1 MAIKK
6 IEDNK
11 IIQTTPTPQQAAVGN
26 VASKSTVKAPL
37 NFPKADKQIQT
48 VDNLGTLNG
57 EKIKKKTLEKTPTEL
72 EPLTGTKHSTVKESA
87 IEKEI
92 NAYITENNLTSMNID
107 DLRAFL
113 LNKKNKTPKELE
125 MLARIQAQFEEIPK
139 EHAIHQKHEPLVS
152 VEEMLD
158 SNWIKK
164 DGKEKMSI
172 IADKYFEKTDANY
185 QNLSTEEKTALK
197 QKQME
202 TFANDL
208 SNKNDTKITKAA
220 KASGMFEVLNDNNM
234 TIEDYNKLSKEEK
247 VQLYRN
253 HQAHVMKTLDTAISN
268 EISSA
273 KLLELEPEE
282 RLLKYA
288 EIALEKNDPNFKQI
302 KDPEKRKEY
311 ISAKVN
317 EVVPSFKDAKPEEKK
332 AVAAAFD
339 VLSQTLKTAKNGEVM
354 SFDEYLSLDFNQ
366 QIKILKKTH
375 PEMKTEELI
384 AKNASLRF
392 VVENGKIPSSKE
404 LRKYIE
410 NSKEI
415 FPNSKNRICKAL
427 KGREKDLGEAPVKIT
442 TLDDLANKLG
452 QKPSEFISNV
462 LTNIDNASTEEAKYK
477 IAGKLLEKSSADGK
491 YTSKIIQELKARGIS
506 EEFIKKQLKNDN
518 VIAEKSLHDR
528 WNDDGV
534 ATAATIDLADYIGDK
549 KAARSIAQDATEYLS
564 IKSSQ
569 DTGVA
574 LLNSNSKY
582 SKDFSIGVNNN
593 IKDPVTYSS
602 QMLQRDDL
610 SDSGKAR
617 YTKSVVETAPNP
629 ERQKAYAKELSKLG
643 YESVNEGLAAASNS
657 VDKSVRSEYNSY
669 IQDAIKNYP
678 PEKQAAIQNAMKTGE
693 ISQETLAKNTVS
705 ASESSNVSKS
715 QTSQQSS
722 STSQSVATNSKTVSQ
737 SGSKSQTVSAQTT
750 VSNTSS
756 KSTTRTSA
764 NQNSTAQETKALQ
777 QKKDAL
783 INKITS
789 YETTKAEKTIEQEKA
804 KAEKVQTTASS
815 KSSETSSVSAKSTTK
830 STESAK
836 TADNVENLK
845 LSEDEQNT
853 LKEIITDLFQ
863 QNSVSA
869 AYSQI
874 NDEIKD
880 KFMQAFA
887 TQGKESDVISFA
899 NDYKGNPDTIVKL
912 INYCN
917 NDGLKLDLTRLL
929 PSSRINEIISSGKL
943 SSNNIS
949 KLAKEGKVD
958 NKILMDYLKNNRDSM
973 TYDQIKE
980 YMKYMPLDY
989 SSEIYDLLKA
999 IPGSPEWEE
1008 ANNNNMRTA
1017 AANST
1022 PASNDMAS
1030 LDDGI
1035 AIGSNKI
1042 PMRGQY
1048 DKMKR
1053 KGPFYMNV

>member
-1 MAIKK
+1 MAITNIKDKK
-6 IEDNK
+6 I
-11 IIQTTPTPQQAAVGN
+11 ISTPPTPQQTPVGK
-26 VASKSTVKAPL
+26 VASKSEPL
-37 NFPKADKQIQT
+37 NFSKADKQTQT
-48 VDNLGTLNG
+48 SGALNS
-57 EKIKKKTLEKTPTEL
+57 ETPQTESK
-72 EPLTGTKHSTVKESA
+72 PLTETEHSSVKESA

-92 NAYITENNLTSMNID
+92 NIYIEENNLSSMNID

-113 LNKKNKTPKELE
+113 LNKKNKTPKELD
-125 MLARIQAQFEEIPK
+125 MLAKIQAQFEEAPK
-139 EHAIHQKHEPLVS
+139 EHSVHQKHEPLVS

-172 IADKYFEKTDANY
+172 IADKYFEKTDENY
-185 QNLSTEEKTALK
+185 KNLSTEEKSALK

-208 SNKNDTKITKAA
+208 ANKNDTKITKTA
-220 KASGMFEVLNDNNM
+220 KASGMFEVLNDNDM

-247 VQLYRN
+247 VQLYRD
-253 HQAHVMKTLDTAISN
+253 HQANVMKSLDTAISN
-268 EISSA
+268 EVSPA
-273 KLLELEPEE
+273 ELLEMEPEE
-282 RLLKYA
+282 RLQKYA
-288 EIALEKNDPNFKQI
+288 EIALEKNDPNFRQI

-311 ISAKVN
+311 ISAKMN
-317 EVVPSFKDAKPEEKK
+317 EIVPSFKDAKPEEKK
-332 AVAAAFD
+332 DVAETID
-339 VLSQTLKTAKNGEVM
+339 VLSQALKTAKNGDVM

-366 QIKILKKTH
+366 QLRILKKTH
-375 PEMKTEELI
+375 PDMKPEELI
-384 AKNASLRF
+384 TKNASLRY

-404 LRKYIE
+404 LREYIE

-415 FPNSKNRICKAL
+415 SSNSKNRICKAL
-427 KGREKDLGEAPVKIT
+427 KGREKNLGEASVKIT
-442 TLDDLANKLG
+442 TVDDWANKFG
-452 QKPSEFISNV
+452 QKPSKFISKV
-462 LTNIDNASTEEAKYK
+462 LTDIDNSSTAEAKYK
-477 IAGKLLEKSSADGK
+477 IAGKLLEISSVDGK
-491 YTSKIIQELKARGIS
+491 YTSNIIQELKARGIS
-506 EEFIKKQLKNDN
+506 EEFIKKQLKNNN
-518 VIAEKSLHDR
+518 VLDEKSFHDR
-528 WNDDGV
+528 LNDDGV

-549 KAARSIAQDATEYLS
+549 KAAKSIAQDATEYLS

-574 LLNSNSKY
+574 LLNSNSEY

-610 SDSGKAR
+610 SESGRAR
-617 YTKSVVETAPNP
+617 FTKSVVETAPTP
-629 ERQKAYAKELSKLG
+629 ERQKAYAKELSSLG
-643 YESVNEGLAAASNS
+643 YESVNEGLAAASKS

-669 IQDAIKNYP
+669 VQDAIKNYP

-693 ISQETLAKNTVS
+693 ISQETLAKTTVS
-705 ASESSNVSKS
+705 ASETSNASKS
-715 QTSQQSS
+715 QVSQQSS

-737 SGSKSQTVSAQTT
+737 SGSKSQTVSAQAT
-750 VSNTSS
+750 VSNVSS
-756 KSTTRTSA
+756 KSTTKTSVT
-764 NQNSTAQETKALQ
+764 QSSVAQDSKALQ

-783 INKITS
+783 VNKIVS
-789 YETTKAEKTIEQEKA
+789 YETTKAEKTIEREKA
-804 KAEKVQTTASS
+804 KAEKAQTTTSS
-815 KSSETSSVSAKSTTK
+815 KNSETTTVSGKQSTK
-830 STESAK
+830 STESQNAVDK
-836 TADNVENLK
+836 VENLEF
-845 LSEDEQNT
+845 SEDEQNT

-874 NDEIKD
+874 NDEFKD
-880 KFMQAFA
+880 KFMQTFA

-929 PSSRINEIISSGKL
+929 PLSRINEIISSGKL

-1008 ANNNNMRTA
+1008 ANNNNMKTA
-1017 AANST
+1017 ITSN
-1022 PASNDMAS
+1022 PESNDVAS
-1030 LDDGI
+1030 PDDGI

-1053 KGPFYMNV
+1053 KGPFYLNA

>member
-6 IEDNK
+6 LEDNK
-11 IIQTTPTPQQAAVGN
+11 SIQTTPTPQQMAVGN

-37 NFPKADKQIQT
+37 NFPKADKQTQT
-48 VDNLGTLNG
+48 SDLGALNS
-57 EKIKKKTLEKTPTEL
+57 EKLQKKSIETPQTESK
-72 EPLTGTKHSTVKESA
+72 PLTGTKHSSVKESA

-92 NAYITENNLTSMNID
+92 NTYLEENNLSSMNID

-113 LNKKNKTPKELE
+113 LNKKNKSPKELE
-125 MLARIQAQFEEIPK
+125 LLAKIQAQFEAPK
-139 EHAIHQKHEPLVS
+139 EHSVHQKNEPLVS
-152 VEEMLD
+152 IEEMLD

-185 QNLSTEEKTALK
+185 KNLSAEEKTALK

-208 SNKNDTKITKAA
+208 ANKNDTKITKAA

-247 VQLYRN
+247 IQLYRD
-253 HQAHVMKTLDTAISN
+253 HQANVMKTLDTVISN
-268 EISSA
+268 EVSST
-273 KLLELEPEE
+273 KLLEMEPEE
-282 RLLKYA
+282 RLQKYA

-311 ISAKVN
+311 ISAKMN
-317 EVVPSFKDAKPEEKK
+317 EIVPSFKDAKPEEKK
-332 AVAAAFD
+332 AVAETID
-339 VLSQTLKTAKNGEVM
+339 VLSQALKTAKNGDVM

-366 QIKILKKTH
+366 QLKILKEAH
-375 PEMKTEELI
+375 PDMKQEELI
-384 AKNASLRF
+384 TKNASLRY

-404 LRKYIE
+404 LREYIE
-410 NSKEI
+410 NTKEI
-415 FPNSKNRICKAL
+415 STNSKNRICKAL
-427 KGREKDLGEAPVKIT
+427 KGREKNLGEAPIKIT
-442 TLDDLANKLG
+442 TIDDFAKR
-452 QKPSEFISNV
+452 QKEAPSKFISDV
-462 LTNIDNASTEEAKYK
+462 LTDIDNASTEEAKYK
-477 IAGKLLEKSSADGK
+477 IAGKLLEISSADGK
-491 YTSKIIQELKARGIS
+491 YTSNIIQELKARGIS
-506 EEFIKKQLKNDN
+506 EEFIKKQLKNND
-518 VIAEKSLHDR
+518 ILDEKSFHDR
-528 WNDDGV
+528 LNDDGV

-549 KAARSIAQDATEYLS
+549 KAAKAIAQDATEYLS

-574 LLNSNSKY
+574 LLNSNSEY

-593 IKDPVTYSS
+593 IKNPVTYSS
-602 QMLQRDDL
+602 QILQREDL
-610 SDSGKAR
+610 SESGRAR
-617 YTKSVVETAPNP
+617 FTKSVVETAPTP
-629 ERQKAYAKELSKLG
+629 ERQKAYAKELSNLG
-643 YESVNEGLAAASNS
+643 YESVNEGLAAASKS
-657 VDKSVRSEYNSY
+657 VDKSVRREYNSY
-669 IQDAIKNYP
+669 VQDAIKNYP
-678 PEKQAAIQNAMKTGE
+678 PKKQATIQNAMKTGE
-693 ISQETLAKNTVS
+693 ISQDTLAKTTVS
-705 ASESSNVSKS
+705 ASETSNPKS
-715 QTSQQSS
+715 QVSQQSS
-722 STSQSVATNSKTVSQ
+722 STSQSVATNSKPVSQ
-737 SGSKSQTVSAQTT
+737 SGSKSQTVSGQTT

-756 KSTTRTSA
+756 KSATRTSA
-764 NQNSTAQETKALQ
+764 NQSSVTQDSKALQ
-777 QKKDAL
+777 EKKNAL
-783 INKITS
+783 IDKIIS
-789 YETTKAEKTIEQEKA
+789 YETTKVEKTIEREKT
-804 KAEKVQTTASS
+804 KAEKVQSSTTS
-815 KSSETSSVSAKSTTK
+815 KNSETTTVSEKQSAKST
-830 STESAK
+830 EGAK
-836 TADNVENLK
+836 TADKIEQLE
-845 LSEDEQNT
+845 LAEDEQST
-853 LKEIITDLFQ
+853 LKAIITDLFQ

-912 INYCN
+912 IDYCN

-929 PSSRINEIISSGKL
+929 PSSRINEIISYGKL

-958 NKILMDYLKNNRDSM
+958 NKILMDYLKNNKDSM

-989 SSEIYDLLKA
+989 SSEIFDLLKA

-1008 ANNNNMRTA
+1008 ANNNNMKTA
-1017 AANST
+1017 ITSNSELNNA
-1022 PASNDMAS
+1022 PS

-1035 AIGSNKI
+1035 AIGSNKMA
-1042 PMRGQY
+1042 MRGQY

-1053 KGPFYMNV
+1053 KGPFYLNA